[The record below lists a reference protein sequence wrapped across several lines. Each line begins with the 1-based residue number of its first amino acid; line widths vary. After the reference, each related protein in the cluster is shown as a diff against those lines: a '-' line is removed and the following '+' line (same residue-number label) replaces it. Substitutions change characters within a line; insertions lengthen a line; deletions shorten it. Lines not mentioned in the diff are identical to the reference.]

1 LILSAANCWH
11 TNSVKKLALALL
23 LTIYAWPAQ
32 AQLRTQVVLTGLS
45 EPIALVADPLNAGV
59 FYAVEQ
65 GGLVRVVQ
73 NGALLPTPFLDLRSV
88 ISAGGERGLLGFVF
102 PPNAG
107 SGRVY
112 VNFTNPSG
120 HTVVAR
126 FTRSAGNSLVA
137 NPSSRF
143 DFRWPDGNRFITQ
156 PFANHNGGHLAFG
169 SDGYLYIGMGDG
181 GSGNDPQNNA
191 QNPNTLLGKMLRIDV
206 NVSDAD
212 PAGYRIPPDNPF
224 LDGNPIAALGEI
236 WSFGLR
242 NPWRYTFD
250 EVSLGGSGAM
260 FLGDVGQS
268 AREEI
273 NFEPALAGGRNYG
286 WRMREGTIATPG
298 VPATTPAFTPLTEP
312 LLDYPRSTGTTV
324 TGGYV
329 YRGSALGAQY
339 VGRYFFA
346 DFGSGRVFSIGWQPN
361 GSGGAT
367 VTSVTEHTSEFGS
380 LGAISSFAMDLSG
393 ELYLL
398 LYGSGQVVKIVANT
412 PAPAAPANL
421 QATVTGST
429 VTLAW
434 TGAAGATQYR
444 IEAGLQPGASNI
456 AVFDT
461 GSTATT
467 LTVSSVPDGTY
478 YVRVRAVGPSGV
490 SGASGEVIVTVGTAC
505 TGPPP
510 APTMAFAVTGR
521 TVTLAWSAPGI
532 VTSMFIDVGSGAGLS
547 NLGIFEIAPA
557 STVTVTAFPSTY
569 YVRMRSRNACGA
581 SVPSNEVVITVQ

>member
-1 LILSAANCWH
+1 M
-11 TNSVKKLALALL
+11 KRLALALL

-32 AQLRTQVVLTGLS
+32 AQLRTELVVTGLND
-45 EPIALVADPLNAGV
+45 PVAYVADPLNAGV

-73 NGALLPTPFLDLRSV
+73 NGAMLPTPFLDLRGV
-88 ISAGGERGLLGFVF
+88 ISAGGERGLLGFAF
-102 PPNAG
+102 PPNPS
-107 SGRVY
+107 SGRVF
-112 VNFTNPSG
+112 VNFTNTSG

-137 NPSSRF
+137 NPASRF
-143 DFRWPDGNRFITQ
+143 DLRWPDGNRFITQ

-169 SDGYLYIGMGDG
+169 SDGYLYVGLGDG

-206 NVSDAD
+206 SVGDAD
-212 PAGYRIPPDNPF
+212 PTGYRIPPDNPF
-224 LDGNPIAALGEI
+224 LDGNPISALGEI

-250 EVSLGGSGAM
+250 DVSMGGTGAM
-260 FLGDVGQS
+260 FLGDVGQN
-268 AREEI
+268 AREEV

-286 WRMREGTIATPG
+286 WRIREGSIATPG
-298 VPATTPAFTPLTEP
+298 VPATNPAFTPLIDP
-312 LLDYPRSTGTTV
+312 LFDYPRSTGTTV
-324 TGGYV
+324 SGGYV
-329 YRGSALGAQY
+329 YRGRALGAAY

-346 DFGSGRVFSIGWQPN
+346 DFGSGRVFSVGWQPS
-361 GSGGAT
+361 GSGAT
-367 VTSVTEHTSEFGS
+367 VTSVVEHTSELGS
-380 LGAISSFAMDLSG
+380 LGAISSFAVDLSG

-398 LYGSGQVVKIVANT
+398 LYSSGQVVKIAANT
-412 PAPAAPANL
+412 PAPAAPGNL
-421 QATVTGST
+421 QATVAGRT

-434 TGAAGATQYR
+434 TSAAGATQYR
-444 IEAGLQPGASNI
+444 IEAGSLPGASNI

-467 LTVSSVPDGTY
+467 ITVFGVPDGTY
-478 YVRVRAVGPSGV
+478 YVRVRAVGSGGV
-490 SGASGEVIVTVGTAC
+490 SPPSSEVIVTVGTAC

-510 APTMAFAVTGR
+510 APTIAFNVSGR
-521 TVTLAWSAPGI
+521 AVTLAWSAPGV
-532 VTSMFIDVGSGAGLS
+532 VTSMFVDVGTGPGLT
-547 NLGIFEIAPA
+547 NLAIFEIPPG
-557 STVTVTAFPSTY
+557 STLTVSAFPATY

-581 SVPSNEVVITVQ
+581 SAPSNEVVITVQ